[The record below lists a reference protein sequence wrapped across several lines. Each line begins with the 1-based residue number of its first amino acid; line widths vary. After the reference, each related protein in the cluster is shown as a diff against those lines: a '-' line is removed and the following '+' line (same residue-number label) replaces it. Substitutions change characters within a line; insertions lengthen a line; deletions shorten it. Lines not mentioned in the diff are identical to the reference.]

1 MMKSYVKYYEETKK
15 EYHDMLNHAKRP
27 QDVVDVFTK
36 YTLNFLK
43 KTFPDR
49 IKDEHLNYIVFDEE
63 TEEGYSFEEPLMQL
77 LKDEFET
84 SDLPSILR
92 KKAKEAKD
100 RYLHIIND
108 NDRTGTFRLSNSSKN
123 Y

>member
-1 MMKSYVKYYEETKK
+1 MMKSYVKFYEKTKK

-43 KTFPDR
+43 KAFPEKITD
-49 IKDEHLNYIVFDEE
+49 DHLQYIVFDEE
-63 TEEGYSFEEPLMQL
+63 YEDGYYFEEPLMSI
-77 LKDEFET
+77 LKEEFEN
-84 SDLPSILR
+84 SDLPSILK

-100 RYLHIIND
+100 RYLHIVND
-108 NDRTGTFRLSNSSKN
+108 NDRTGTFRLSNNSKN
-123 Y
+123 F

>member
-1 MMKSYVKYYEETKK
+1 MKSYVKFYEETKR
-15 EYHDMLNHAKRP
+15 EYHDMLNHAKNTK
-27 QDVVDVFTK
+27 DVVDVFAK

-43 KTFPDR
+43 KAFPE
-49 IKDEHLNYIVFDEE
+49 KVNDEHLRYIVFDEE
-63 TEEGYSFEEPLMQL
+63 IEEGYYFEEPLMNI

-84 SDLPSILR
+84 SDLPSILK

-100 RYLHIIND
+100 RYLHIVND
-108 NDRTGTFRLSNSSKN
+108 NDRTETFRLSNNSKS